1 MQANSTSPLRVLLVI
16 SDLGYGGAER
26 QVVALANGLASKGI
40 EAFVSTVSG
49 HTPLAEQLQRRDR
62 LHVVGRSPF
71 RLARLLKELKIDV
84 VHGFLLDAEIISR
97 MAARIAGGVQVIGSE
112 RSTRHHYT
120 WWQTGLYK
128 LTGRIMSLCIA
139 NTMEGAHWHSKVF
152 GFESNRYRIVRNGVD
167 TDRFKPGEAAEIRHK
182 LGVSAD
188 EVLIGM
194 FASFKPVKNH
204 SLLIKALA
212 LLNERGITC
221 KVLLVGD
228 QMQRGRH
235 SNTGLITHIET
246 LIRDLHLEHQVIM
259 VGHQVNIEHLYRACT
274 LTVLPSEY
282 EGTPNVL
289 IESMACGI
297 PAVVSDAPG
306 NREAIV
312 EGEGG
317 LLFTPGSP
325 KALSDVLERLLKSAA
340 GLESMRVSAR
350 TTSVNRFGMS
360 RMLEEMASVYRSLS

>member
-1 MQANSTSPLRVLLVI
+1 MLVI

-26 QVVALANGLASKGI
+26 QVVALANGLASQGI
-40 EAFVSTVSG
+40 EAFVATLSR
-49 HTPLAEQLQRRDR
+49 HTPLADQLHERDR

-84 VHGFLLDAEIISR
+84 MHGFLLDAEIISR

-139 NTMEGAHWHSKVF
+139 NTTEGAHWHSKAF
-152 GFESNRYRIVRNGVD
+152 GFPSNRYRIVRNGVD
-167 TDRFKPGEAAEIRHK
+167 TDRFKPGNASEIRQK
-182 LGVSAD
+182 LGVSTN

-204 SLLIKALA
+204 RLLIEALA

-221 KVLLVGD
+221 KALLVGD
-228 QMQRGRH
+228 RMQRGRH
-235 SNTGLITHIET
+235 ANASLITNIET
-246 LIRDLHLEHQVIM
+246 LIRDLHLEHQVIV
-259 VGHQVNIEHLYRACT
+259 VGHQVDIEHLYGACT

-282 EGTPNVL
+282 EGTPNVV

-297 PAVVSDAPG
+297 PAVVSDVTG
-306 NREAIV
+306 NREAVV

-317 LLFTPGSP
+317 LLFAAGSA
-325 KALSDVLERLLKSAA
+325 KALADVLERLLKDINTLA
-340 GLESMRVSAR
+340 SMRVSAR

-360 RMLEEMASVYRSLS
+360 RMLGEMAAAYRSLP